1 MIASGA
7 AGVISVIGN
16 ALPKAFS
23 RMIRLEFRGEYE
35 PARKIHHSLLSSTV
49 CSSLTVTLPA

>member
-1 MIASGA
+1 MASIIKRKINYSVVYNYVGA

-35 PARKIHHSLLSSTV
+35 PARKLRR
-49 CSSLTVTLPA
+49 